1 MHLPTHLSVL
11 ILVLTTTIYAARP
24 KPERV
29 LLSNVKSLTLRK
41 DLKTT
46 HNRVSAA
53 PQLACIGGTAKGL
66 YEIDVLRCKN
76 AGSSYGDED
85 IQWTCAASLPSEFK
99 LGSTDVICEG
109 FASSDD
115 EYVLKGSCGVEYCLM
130 LTDIGE
136 EKYGRKGKGLWD
148 DYKPEG
154 GSSSFVSFFFWAI
167 FISVICWMLYAAFIR
182 DHGPQ
187 RPGNR
192 PGFGGWGG
200 GGGDN
205 DDPPPPYDYHPSPKP
220 KASSSNRAP
229 RAAPAQAQP
238 QAGWRPGFWTGALGG
253 AAAGYAAGNRG
264 QNQHPRTQ
272 EPQMRMRDNGE
283 GSSRWGGGG
292 GGGGGSNSSA
302 GGSYGSSRH
311 ESSGFG
317 GTSRR

>member
-11 ILVLTTTIYAARP
+11 ILALTSTIFAARS

-29 LLSNVKSLTLRK
+29 LLSNVKSLTVRK

-46 HNRVSAA
+46 QNRVSAA

-85 IQWTCAASLPSEFK
+85 VQWTCTASLPSEFK

-115 EYVLKGSCGVEYCLM
+115 PYVLKGSCGVEYRLM
-130 LTDIGE
+130 LTDTGE
-136 EKYGRKGKGLWD
+136 ERYGRKGKGLWD
-148 DYKPEG
+148 DYKQEG
-154 GSSSFVSFFFWAI
+154 GSSFMPFLFWAI
-167 FISVICWMLYAAFIR
+167 FISVVCWILYAAFLR
-182 DHGPQ
+182 DDGPRQ
-187 RPGNR
+187 PGGNR

-205 DDPPPPYDYHPSPKP
+205 DDPPPPYDYHPSPSKP
-220 KASSSNRAP
+220 KTSSSARAA
-229 RAAPAQAQP
+229 RAAPVQA

-253 AAAGYAAGNRG
+253 AAAGYAVGNRG
-264 QNQHPRTQ
+264 QNQQPRAQ
-272 EPQMRMRDNGE
+272 EPQMRTYDNGE

-292 GGGGGSNSSA
+292 GSSSSA
-302 GGSYGSSRH
+302 GASYGSTRH
-311 ESSGFG
+311 ESAGFG